1 MNGRPKHRT
10 SNRVEVIAG
19 VLSATSSSSP
29 RWQRRLLTGLC
40 WFIAVQLLLFGP
52 LKFSAVGFFGYPS
65 YPEKF
70 VAWGYPAWFSFVIG
84 AAEIFAGAMLVL
96 PRRRFLGAAV
106 MLFILPGAIAT
117 HIINRDSLT
126 DSIAAPTVLVLSAIV
141 ALATWPSDWREPLA
155 FRGRESVRVPPKARK
170 ASVG

>member
-1 MNGRPKHRT
+1 M
-10 SNRVEVIAG
+10 
-19 VLSATSSSSP
+19 ATRSWP
-29 RWQRRLLTGLC
+29 RRFVTGLC
-40 WFIAVQLLLFGP
+40 WFIAVQLFLFGP
-52 LKFSAVGFFGYPS
+52 LKFSPVGFFGYPS

-84 AAEIFAGAMLVL
+84 AAEILAGAMLVL
-96 PRRRFLGAAV
+96 PRRRFIGAAV

-126 DSIAAPTVLVLSAIV
+126 DSVAAPTILMLSAIV
-141 ALATWPSDWREPLA
+141 ALATWPTDWRDPLA
-155 FRGRESVRVPPKARK
+155 FRGRESVPVPPQPRN

>member
-1 MNGRPKHRT
+1 
-10 SNRVEVIAG
+10 
-19 VLSATSSSSP
+19 LS
-29 RWQRRLLTGLC
+29 R
-40 WFIAVQLLLFGP
+40 
-52 LKFSAVGFFGYPS
+52 
-65 YPEKF
+65 
-70 VAWGYPAWFSFVIG
+70 YPAWSSFVIG

-126 DSIAAPTVLVLSAIV
+126 DSIAAATILVSAIV
-141 ALATWPSDWREPLA
+141 ALATWPSDWREPVA
-155 FRGRESVRVPPKARK
+155 FRGQKSVRVPPQARK